1 MTKVFLKLT
10 LLLSLVQCLG
20 CEKDSL
26 RDIGGPIER
35 YLKGRW
41 ELEKVVTS
49 TRTLTGSQ
57 IGYRE
62 IVESGNDGTKDYDKV
77 YRNDTL
83 IATYD
88 WMRVPPTGSSAK
100 MEVTIN
106 YWPNIKRFHK
116 IKRNPGLTTVE
127 TSGYLTDIGG
137 AQDTVRYFY
146 RRLE

>member
-1 MTKVFLKLT
+1 MKPIIKLAFLS
-10 LLLSLVQCLG
+10 LLLCLG

-26 RDIGGPIER
+26 MDAGGPISR
-35 YLKGRW
+35 YLRGHW
-41 ELEKVVTS
+41 ELEKIVTP

-62 IVESGNDGTKDYDKV
+62 IVETGNDGTKDYDKV

-88 WMRVPPTGSSAK
+88 WTRVPGPTGSAAK
-100 MEVTIN
+100 MEITIN
-106 YWPNIKRFHK
+106 YWPDIKRFHK
-116 IKRNPGLTTVE
+116 IMMEPGLVRLE
-127 TSGYLTDIGG
+127 TSGYVPEIGG